1 MRDPERATDE
11 QAPSGLARLARGITG
26 LSTTIRGRIFVAFLG
41 MSLLSGALGLYAV
54 VAISHVG
61 VLVNRTYDESLMSI
75 NYARA
80 TAADFA
86 KMRSAFARRTYVR
99 DAAEA
104 AKLDAEIAE
113 LSTTLAED
121 LTIAVERSQSDRS
134 VRTAGAVQA
143 AVAAWEEM
151 RRGLDPATA
160 RPERWDALDQR
171 ANAVDSQIDLL
182 VNYTAGDG
190 FTFRQAARMLVAR
203 EMHVNAV
210 VAGLAVFAC
219 ALIAWLLNRRITG
232 PLADASVAAER
243 IASGRLDDRIPAGGR
258 DELGSLLRSMAV
270 MRDNI
275 HAMMQREVSQR
286 RVAEALVTDA
296 LQTSREGVVVVDA
309 EGGIAL
315 ANAQA
320 LHFFDG
326 LEAAITAGM
335 SLAVPAD
342 EAGSGSKTLNEC
354 FRALARDGEIRLAD
368 GRWLRVSRSATQ
380 SGGFVAVCSDISLL
394 KEQEDRLTETN
405 LRLDAALDNM
415 SQGLCLY
422 DAQHRLMVVNR
433 RYSEIYG
440 LPADA
445 IVPGMSAQDV
455 LSVSLAAGNH
465 PGSDLATLL
474 RQEHEAHRGGIW
486 HTQFQELSNGRT
498 VSIDR
503 RATADGGFVATYED
517 VTERRRAEARIAFL
531 AHHDTVT
538 GLPNREAL
546 GQQIEMAVAQAGR
559 DSGFAVFAIDLD
571 DFRPVNETL
580 GHGVGDELLAAVG
593 ERLTACV
600 REIDCVARLGADEFI
615 VVQRGVDRA
624 EEAAVLAR
632 RIIEVLSAPYSLSS
646 HEISVGLTIG
656 ITLAPGDGASCEK
669 LLKNAEVALDRG
681 KTEARGSFRFFEPEM
696 DARLQARRI
705 LERDL
710 RDALAR
716 EAFEVYYQPIY
727 SLAADRI
734 CGFEALLRWD
744 HPSRGF
750 VSPAEFIPIAEELGL
765 IVPLGEWVLR
775 RACEEAARWPD
786 GLKVAVNVS
795 AVQFTSASLV
805 TAVREA
811 LRRTGLPGRRLELEI
826 TESVLVAN
834 PGATTAILHSLKA
847 LGVRVSMD
855 DFGTGY
861 SSLSYLRS
869 FPFDKIK
876 IDQSFVRDLCIK
888 DGTDFIVRA
897 VIGLGSSLGMTTTAE
912 GVETEAQLAHLR
924 AEGCDEVQGYL
935 ISRAVPVSQVAEV
948 INRWNGEARA
958 IA

>member
-1 MRDPERATDE
+1 MREPETTTDRGDTSRLLRA
-11 QAPSGLARLARGITG
+11 ARAVAALSG
-26 LSTTIRGRIFVAFLG
+26 TIRGRIFVAFLG

-54 VAISHVG
+54 VAISHIG
-61 VLVNRTYDESLMSI
+61 ALINRTYDESLMSI

-86 KMRSAFARRTYVR
+86 KMRTAFARRMHTH
-99 DAAEA
+99 DHAEA

-113 LSTTLAED
+113 LATTLAED
-121 LTIAVERSQSDRS
+121 LTIAVERSQSDRA

-143 AVAAWEEM
+143 GVASWEEM
-151 RRGLDPATA
+151 RRALDPATA
-160 RPERWDALDQR
+160 RPERWDALDQQ

-190 FTFRQAARMLVAR
+190 FTFRQAARVLVAR
-203 EMHVNAV
+203 EMHVNILAAALAV
-210 VAGLAVFAC
+210 VACG
-219 ALIAWLLNRRITG
+219 LIAWLLNRRITG
-232 PLADASVAAER
+232 PLAAASVAAER

-275 HAMMQREVSQR
+275 RAMMAREVSQR
-286 RVAEALVTDA
+286 RTAEALVTDA

-309 EGGIAL
+309 VGRIAL
-315 ANAQA
+315 ANTQA
-320 LHFFDG
+320 LHFFAG
-326 LEAAITAGM
+326 LGAAIEVGTSVTHPPRGAEPM
-335 SLAVPAD
+335 A
-342 EAGSGSKTLNEC
+342 EC

-380 SGGFVAVCSDISLL
+380 EGGFIAVCSDISVL
-394 KEQEDRLTETN
+394 KEQEDRLTQTN

-422 DAQHRLMVVNR
+422 DAQDRLMVVNR

-440 LPADA
+440 LPPRAV
-445 IVPGMSAQDV
+445 VPGMSAQEV
-455 LSVSLAAGNH
+455 LKANIAAGNH
-465 PGSDLATLL
+465 PGCDLAVLL
-474 RQEHEAHRGGIW
+474 RQARDAFHNGAWNTH
-486 HTQFQELSNGRT
+486 FQELGNGRI
-498 VSIDR
+498 VAIDR
-503 RATADGGFVATYED
+503 RQTADGGFVATYED

-531 AHHDTVT
+531 AHHDILT
-538 GLPNREAL
+538 GLPNRIAL
-546 GQQIEMAVAQAGR
+546 SQQIEVAIAQAGR
-559 DSGFAVFAIDLD
+559 DSGFAVFALDLD
-571 DFRPVNETL
+571 DFRPVNETM
-580 GHGVGDELLAAVG
+580 GHGVGDELLVAVAN
-593 ERLTACV
+593 RLTACV
-600 REIDCVARLGADEFI
+600 REVDCVARLGADEFI
-615 VVQRGVDRA
+615 VVQRGTDRP
-624 EEAAVLAR
+624 EDAAVLAR
-632 RIIEVLSAPYSLSS
+632 RIIETVTAPYILSS

-656 ITLAPGDGASCEK
+656 ITLAPGDGASGDK
-669 LLKNAEVALDRG
+669 LLKNAEVALDRA
-681 KTEARGSFRFFEPEM
+681 KAEARGSFRFFEPEM
-696 DARLQARRI
+696 DARLQARRL

-727 SLAADRI
+727 SLVSDRI
-734 CGFEALLRWD
+734 CGFEALLRWN
-744 HPSRGF
+744 HPVRGF
-750 VSPAEFIPIAEELGL
+750 ISPAEFIPIAEELGL

-775 RACEEAARWPD
+775 RACDEAARWPE

-795 AVQFTSASLV
+795 AVQFASASLV
-805 TAVREA
+805 TAVRES

-847 LGVRVSMD
+847 LGVRVAMD

-876 IDQSFVRDLCIK
+876 IDQSFVRDLCVK

-897 VIGLGSSLGMTTTAE
+897 VIGLGASLGMTTTAE
-912 GVETEAQLAHLR
+912 GVETEGQLARLR

-935 ISRAVPVSQVAEV
+935 FSRPVPVPQVAEV
-948 INRWNGEARA
+948 IARWNSPARA

>member
-1 MRDPERATDE
+1 M
-11 QAPSGLARLARGITG
+11 G

-54 VAISHVG
+54 IAISHVG
-61 VLVNRTYDESLMSI
+61 ALVNRTYDESLMSI

-86 KMRSAFARRTYVR
+86 KMRSLFARRLHVH
-99 DAAEA
+99 DAAVA
-104 AKLDAEIAE
+104 AKLDAEISDLA
-113 LSTTLAED
+113 TTFAED
-121 LTIAVERSQSDRS
+121 LTIAVERSQSDRA

-143 AVAAWEEM
+143 GVAAWEEM
-151 RRGLDPATA
+151 RRTLDPNTA
-160 RPERWDALDQR
+160 RPERWDALDQQ
-171 ANAVDSQIDLL
+171 ANAVDGQIDLL

-190 FTFRQAARMLVAR
+190 FTFRQAARMLVAQ
-203 EMHVNAV
+203 EMHVNAIA
-210 VAGLAVFAC
+210 AGLAIVVC

-232 PLADASVAAER
+232 PLAAASVAAER

-258 DELGSLLRSMAV
+258 DELGSLLRSMAT

-275 HAMMQREVSQR
+275 QAMMQREVSQR

-296 LQTSREGVVVVDA
+296 LQTSREAVVVVDA
-309 EGGIAL
+309 AGRIAL
-315 ANAQA
+315 ANTQA
-320 LHFFDG
+320 LRFFNG
-326 LEAAITAGM
+326 LDAAVTAGM
-335 SLAVPAD
+335 SLAQSAR
-342 EAGSGSKTLNEC
+342 EIERGSGSDALDEC
-354 FRALARDGEIRLAD
+354 FQALARDGEIRLAD

-380 SGGFVAVCSDISLL
+380 QGGFVAVCSDISVL

-440 LPADA
+440 LPPGAV
-445 IVPGMSAQDV
+445 VPGMSARAV
-455 LSVSLAAGNH
+455 LEAGIAAGNH
-465 PGSDLATLL
+465 PGCDLAALL
-474 RQEHEAHRGGIW
+474 RQEREARRGGTW
-486 HTQFQELSNGRT
+486 NTHFQELSNGR
-498 VSIDR
+498 VVAIDR
-503 RATADGGFVATYED
+503 RETADGGFVATYED

-531 AHHDTVT
+531 AHHDMLT

-580 GHGVGDELLAAVG
+580 GHGVGDELLVAASD
-593 ERLTACV
+593 RLRACV

-615 VVQRGVDRA
+615 VVQRGIDRP
-624 EEAAVLAR
+624 EDAAVLAR
-632 RIIEVLSAPYSLSS
+632 RIIEVLSAPYTLSK

-656 ITLAPGDGASCEK
+656 ITLAPSDGASCEK

-681 KTEARGSFRFFEPEM
+681 KSEARGAFRFFEPEM
-696 DARLQARRI
+696 DARLQARRN

-727 SLAADRI
+727 SLDTDRI

-744 HPSRGF
+744 HPTRGF
-750 VSPAEFIPIAEELGL
+750 VSPAEFIPIAEEIGL

-876 IDQSFVRDLCIK
+876 IDQSFVRDLCVK

-897 VIGLGSSLGMTTTAE
+897 VIGLGASLGMTTTAE

-935 ISRAVPVSQVAEV
+935 FSRPVPVSEVAEV
-948 INRWNGEARA
+948 IRRWNGAARA

>member
-1 MRDPERATDE
+1 MSERPARRTF
-11 QAPSGLARLARGITG
+11 GLA
-26 LSTTIRGRIFVAFLG
+26 TTIRGRIFVAFLG

-54 VAISHVG
+54 AAISHIG
-61 VLVNRTYDESLMSI
+61 TLINRTYDESLMSI

-86 KMRSAFARRTYVR
+86 KMQAAYARRMSRR
-99 DAAEA
+99 DPTEI
-104 AKLDAEIAE
+104 AKLDAEIAA

-121 LTIAVERSQSDRS
+121 LTIAVERSQSARAVRS
-134 VRTAGAVQA
+134 AGAVQA

-151 RRGLDPATA
+151 RRGIDPSTA
-160 RPERWDALDQR
+160 RPERWEALDQR
-171 ANAVDSQIDLL
+171 AAVVDNQIDLL
-182 VNYTAGDG
+182 VNHTAGDG
-190 FTFRQAARMLVAR
+190 FTFRQAARMLVAW
-203 EMHVNAV
+203 EMRLNAV
-210 VAGLAVFAC
+210 AAGIAIGAC
-219 ALIAWLLNRRITG
+219 ALIAWLLNRRISG
-232 PLADASVAAER
+232 PLAAASAAAER
-243 IASGRLDDRIPAGGR
+243 IASGRLDDGIPAGGR
-258 DELGSLLRSMAV
+258 DELGSLLRSMAA

-275 HAMMQREVSQR
+275 RAMMAREVSQR
-286 RVAEALVTDA
+286 RRAEALVTDA
-296 LQTSREGVVVVDA
+296 VQTSREAVVIVDSA
-309 EGGIAL
+309 GRIAL

-320 LHFFDG
+320 LHVFDG
-326 LEAAITAGM
+326 LEAAM
-335 SLAVPAD
+335 
-342 EAGSGSKTLNEC
+342 EAGICLTMPPSGRPESEQIADC
-354 FRALARDGEIRLAD
+354 FRALSQDGDSRLAD

-380 SGGFVAVCSDISLL
+380 QGGFIAVCSDISLL
-394 KEQEDRLTETN
+394 KEQEDRLTQTN

-422 DAQHRLMVVNR
+422 DAQNRLMVVNR
-433 RYSEIYG
+433 RYGEIYG
-440 LPADA
+440 LSPGTV
-445 IVPGMSAQDV
+445 VPGMTTLEVMNA
-455 LSVSLAAGNH
+455 SLVAGNH
-465 PGSDLATLL
+465 VGQDLETLL
-474 RQEHEAHRGGIW
+474 RQQGEAFQNGAWRTH
-486 HTQFQELSNGRT
+486 FQELSNGR
-498 VSIDR
+498 VVAIDR
-503 RATADGGFVATYED
+503 RQTADGGFVATYED

-531 AHHDTVT
+531 AHHDMLT
-538 GLPNREAL
+538 GLPNRLAL
-546 GQQIEMAVAQAGR
+546 GQQIEAAVAQAGR
-559 DSGFAVFAIDLD
+559 DHGFAVFAIDLD

-580 GHGVGDELLAAVG
+580 GHGVGDELLAAVAN
-593 ERLTACV
+593 RLTACV

-615 VVQRGVDRA
+615 IVQRGIDRP
-624 EEAAVLAR
+624 EDAAVLAR
-632 RIIEVLSAPYSLSS
+632 RIIEVVSAPYSLSS

-656 ITLAPGDGASCEK
+656 ITLAPSDGTSCEK

-681 KTEARGSFRFFEPEM
+681 KSEARGAFRFFEPEM

-727 SLAADRI
+727 SLDTDRI

-744 HPSRGF
+744 HPVRGF
-750 VSPAEFIPIAEELGL
+750 ISPAEFIPIAEELGL

-847 LGVRVSMD
+847 LGVRVAMD

-876 IDQSFVRDLCIK
+876 IDQSFVRDLCMK

-897 VIGLGSSLGMTTTAE
+897 VIGLGASLGMTTTAE
-912 GVETEAQLAHLR
+912 GVETEAQLAQLR

-935 ISRAVPVSQVAEV
+935 FSRPVPVSEVTEV
-948 INRWNGEARA
+948 IHRWNGTCRA